1 MQLNNPSDMAITGAQ
16 RDEQNRPVV
25 IRVKLPEGFGD
36 LTESSYLE
44 REALVVA
51 RDGFYDTMAVPP
63 GEHQV
68 TFSYRLDIDRGTMKV
83 AKEITLPSAEL
94 MLFWEHG
101 QGKLEG
107 LGEPNDRLVNG
118 TGVPIEYY
126 RRSTLRPGDTI
137 AFQISGFNVKKS
149 DPYTWI
155 ILGAVF
161 VAIVTVVLLR
171 LRPKAGKPGPKHA

>member
-1 MQLNNPSDMAITGAQ
+1 
-16 RDEQNRPVV
+16 VV
-25 IRVKLPEGFGD
+25 IRVKLPEGFQD
-36 LTESSYLE
+36 LRESSYLE
-44 REALVVA
+44 REALIVT

-68 TFSYRLDIDRGTMKV
+68 TFSYRLDIDRRTMRV
-83 AKEITLPSAEL
+83 AKEMTLPTAEL
-94 MLFWEHG
+94 MVFWEHG
-101 QGKLEG
+101 QGRLEG

-118 TGVPIEYY
+118 AGVPIEYY

-161 VAIVTVVLLR
+161 VVIVAIVLVR
-171 LRPKAGKPGPKHA
+171 LRPKAGKPGARHA